1 MPTLTKTNGKKTAP
15 GNGKDRATSD
25 YKVKDISLAEWGR
38 KEISVAEQEMPGLM
52 TVREKYGADKPLKGV
67 RVTGSLH
74 MTIETAVLIETLAEL
89 GASVRWASCNIFSTQ
104 DQAAA
109 AIAKG
114 GTPVFAFKGESLEE
128 YWDFTLAA
136 LTHPGGKGPQLVV
149 DDGGD
154 ATLLLHKGYEM
165 EHGSNWV
172 DTPSSSH
179 EEDVIKNLLKRCAK
193 ERPGWFTEAVK
204 EWKGVS
210 EETTTGVHRLYQMLE
225 ASKLLV
231 PAINVNDSVT
241 KSKFDNLYGCRESL
255 ADGLKRALGVM
266 IAGKTACVCG
276 YGDVGKG
283 SAHSLRGF
291 GARVIVTEVDPIN
304 ALQAAME
311 GFEVATVEDTL
322 GEADIYVTCTGNR
335 DVITLEHM
343 LQMKDQAIVCNI
355 GHFDNEIQVDRL
367 IHARGVSRVN
377 IKPQVDRYDLPG
389 DRSLYL
395 LAEGRLV
402 NLGCAE
408 GHPSFVMSN
417 SFTNQVL
424 AQLDLWT
431 HREKYKPAVYR
442 LPKKLDE
449 EVARLHL
456 EKIGV
461 KLTKLTRKQ
470 ADYIGVPV
478 EGPYKPEHYRY

>member
-1 MPTLTKTNGKKTAP
+1 MPTLTKSNGKKTSSAN
-15 GNGKDRATSD
+15 GNAKRD
-25 YKVKDISLAEWGR
+25 YYVADLSLADLGR
-38 KEISVAEQEMPGLM
+38 KEIGVAEQEMPGLM
-52 TVREKYGADKPLKGV
+52 AIRARYGPQKPFAGV
-67 RVTGSLH
+67 RISGSLH
-74 MTIETAVLIETLAEL
+74 MTIETAVLIETLVEL

-109 AIAKG
+109 AIAKTG
-114 GTPVFAFKGESLEE
+114 VPVFAFKGESLEE
-128 YWDFTLAA
+128 YWQFTLDM
-136 LTHPGGKGPQLVV
+136 LTHPGNKGPQLIV

-165 EHGSNWV
+165 EHGDKWV
-172 DTPSSSH
+172 DSPSDNH
-179 EEDVIKNLLKRCAK
+179 EVSVIKNLLKKCAK
-193 ERPGWFTEAVK
+193 ERPGWFTATVK

-225 ASKLLV
+225 AGKLLV

-291 GARVIVTEVDPIN
+291 GARVIITEIDPIN

-311 GFEVATVEDTL
+311 GFQVKPIEETL
-322 GEADIYVTCTGNR
+322 GEADIYVTTTGNC
-335 DVITLEHM
+335 DVITLEHI
-343 LQMKDQAIVCNI
+343 LKMKDQAIVCNI

-367 IHARGVSRVN
+367 NNAKGVAKLN

-389 DRSLYL
+389 DRSIYL

-417 SFTNQVL
+417 SFTNQCL
-424 AQLDLWT
+424 AQLDLWAN
-431 HREKYKPAVYR
+431 RAKYKPAVYR

-461 KLTKLTRKQ
+461 KLTKLTKKQ
-470 ADYIGVPV
+470 ADYLGVPLD
-478 EGPYKPEHYRY
+478 GPYKPDHYRY